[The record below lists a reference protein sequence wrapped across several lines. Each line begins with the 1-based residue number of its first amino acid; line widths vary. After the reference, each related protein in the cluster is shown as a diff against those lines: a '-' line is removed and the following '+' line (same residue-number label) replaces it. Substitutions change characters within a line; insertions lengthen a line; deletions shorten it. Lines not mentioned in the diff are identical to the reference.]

1 MARVLCC
8 FMKTNHQMQ
17 RRSVK
22 RGYSSCRVLIQLS
35 QNIKIFD
42 IVAKNMEKWR
52 EFCAVLI
59 KNIARCSVS
68 ASSLDLPL
76 AGVRFS
82 WAKNESLFETITQ
95 NLWKLWREFCAAT
108 MKKKDATFQCQARVP
123 LICRYMGARANL
135 QQPLDRLYI
144 YGGET
149 EHAAALKQIV
159 YIYIYICRD
168 IWARKRTCNSP

>member
-108 MKKKDATFQCQARVP
+108 MKNRCSVSVSSRGSSH
-123 LICRYMGARANL
+123 IRRHMGARANL

-144 YGGET
+144 YIWG
-149 EHAAALKQIV
+149 
-159 YIYIYICRD
+159 RD
-168 IWARKRTCNSP
+168 RTCSSP